1 MYAGYLKNFGT
12 SDVPIG
18 PFYGMTGSSEIDY
31 IYKISPQLIY
41 NYKNFMFGVELS
53 WTTVAYGTIDYKNKG
68 KVIDP
73 ENVTNF
79 RNMISIAYK
88 F

>member
-1 MYAGYLKNFGT
+1 
-12 SDVPIG
+12 
-18 PFYGMTGSSEIDY
+18 
-31 IYKISPQLIY
+31 
-41 NYKNFMFGVELS
+41 MFGYELS
-53 WTTVAYGTIDYKNKG
+53 WTTAGYGIANLSNKA
-68 KVIDP
+68 KVENS